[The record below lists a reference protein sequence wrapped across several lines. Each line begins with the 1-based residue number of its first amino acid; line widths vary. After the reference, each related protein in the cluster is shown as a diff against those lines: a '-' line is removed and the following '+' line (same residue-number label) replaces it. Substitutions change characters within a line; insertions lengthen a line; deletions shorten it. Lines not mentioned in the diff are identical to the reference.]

1 MKRAAMLGRASVS
14 SMWVKFVDVSV
25 TFDTKTSALV
35 ECTVEGRIQE
45 IGSER
50 GYQARYVEI
59 EMVKQDGKWL
69 IAGMKEVKALE

>member
-1 MKRAAMLGRASVS
+1 MGLLLLFFEELTWSLACVL
-14 SMWVKFVDVSV
+14 
-25 TFDTKTSALV
+25 L